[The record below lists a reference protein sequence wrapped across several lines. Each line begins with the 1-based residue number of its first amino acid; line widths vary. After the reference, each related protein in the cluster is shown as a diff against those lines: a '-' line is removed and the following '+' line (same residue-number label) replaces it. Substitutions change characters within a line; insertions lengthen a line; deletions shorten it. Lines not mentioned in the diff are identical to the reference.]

1 MPRVADVE
9 VYLVGHDLYAVPEA
23 HFAHALQLVARPDAA
38 GRVLRTAQYVQLDVF
53 LRDLPLHVLE
63 VEDVSA
69 LQLQKVAADKA
80 ASVLLYCAVKRRI
93 GGVIEQYAV
102 PWLRQRAHAA
112 ADCQHQAVGLE
123 EPLRLYPP
131 AVAARHPGAYLTLQA
146 LRRS

>member
-1 MPRVADVE
+1 MYSLTFSCAIFRSMSSKSKTYP
-9 VYLVGHDLYAVPEA
+9 
-23 HFAHALQLVARPDAA
+23 
-38 GRVLRTAQYVQLDVF
+38 
-53 LRDLPLHVLE
+53 
-63 VEDVSA
+63 A

>member
-1 MPRVADVE
+1 MEYDFKSLHPEYGSGAPMWGRLAEFGAPSPRMTVR
-9 VYLVGHDLYAVPEA
+9 L
-23 HFAHALQLVARPDAA
+23 
-38 GRVLRTAQYVQLDVF
+38 TS
-53 LRDLPLHVLE
+53 PLHVLE

-112 ADCQHQAVGLE
+112 ADCQHKAVGLE